1 MSVNNLIN
9 TTELRVRFSEVDSMK
24 VVWHGHYVKYIEDGR
39 EAFGKQFGIS
49 YLDFFSNGLLVPLVH
64 IEVDYKRFLLIGEKA
79 VVETK
84 YVDSRAAK
92 LKFTYTIYNADS
104 GEVIA
109 TAKSVQVFL
118 DTNHELLY
126 TTPAFFLE
134 WKKKWGVGC

>member
-1 MSVNNLIN
+1 VNNLIN

-49 YLDFFSNGLLVPLVH
+49 YLDFFANGLIVPLVH
-64 IEVDYKRFLLIGEKA
+64 IDIDYKRFLLIGENA
-79 VVETK
+79 IVETR
-84 YVDSRAAK
+84 YVDSKAAK
-92 LKFTYTIYNADS
+92 LKFAYTIYHADTR
-104 GEVIA
+104 EVIA

-118 DTNHELLY
+118 DTSHELLY